1 MLILAIPGNGTG
13 RHGLKVKHIFD
24 LIYKSFNSP
33 SVRLIIF
40 IGFSVLLSP
49 IQLLKPSTSL
59 LYKTDTKESVHDAMN
74 QIIHVSWKFR
84 GEKQNMKRRQRF
96 KK

>member
-1 MLILAIPGNGTG
+1 MLIWAILGNGTG
-13 RHGLKVKHIFD
+13 RHGFKVKHVFD
-24 LIYKSFNSP
+24 SIYESFNSP
-33 SVRLIIF
+33 SVRFNIF